1 MRPEPG
7 FSGEDRAHR
16 ARLVMRRRDQFMRDA
31 AFPNTVAFNTS
42 SP

>member
-1 MRPEPG
+1 MRPELG

-31 AFPNTVAFNTS
+31 AFPNTVVFSTS